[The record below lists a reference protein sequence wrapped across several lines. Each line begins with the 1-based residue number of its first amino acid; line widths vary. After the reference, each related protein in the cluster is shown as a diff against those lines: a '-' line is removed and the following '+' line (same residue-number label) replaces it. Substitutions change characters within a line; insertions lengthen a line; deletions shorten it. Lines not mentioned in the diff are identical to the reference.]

1 MFSSDFDLLSP
12 SHKTSHTTK
21 LTMAGLLFIT
31 ASEADYKDFNEAL
44 LSMRDWDDSNGGL
57 DVFKLVTNRS
67 ATQND
72 DVGTPVPLK
81 SHPEN
86 AWADANLKDI
96 EAYCLNLERG
106 EQKGAALF
114 VVVDSEGLENKTCIL
129 VSLPEDYYDNPGA
142 FGGKYDKVRVPWDDV
157 YMIWCNLDIAN
168 MNFEEFVE
176 EEEEGDEQDWFTY
189 QSIYEGDEEHQRGLE
204 RRDRK
209 IEKWRR
215 LGLV

>member
-1 MFSSDFDLLSP
+1 
-12 SHKTSHTTK
+12 
-21 LTMAGLLFIT
+21 MAGLLFIT
-31 ASEADYKDFNEAL
+31 ASKADYKNINEVL
-44 LSMRDWDDSNGGL
+44 LSMRDWNNSNDDLNA
-57 DVFKLVTNRS
+57 FKLVNDRS
-67 ATQND
+67 ATQID
-72 DVGTPVPLK
+72 DVGTPIPLK
-81 SHPEN
+81 SPPEN
-86 AWADANLKDI
+86 AWSGASLQDI

-114 VVVDSEGLENKTCIL
+114 VVVDSEGLKNKTCIL
-129 VSLPEDYYDNPGA
+129 ASLPEVYYDDPGA

-176 EEEEGDEQDWFTY
+176 EEEERDEQGWFTY

>member
-1 MFSSDFDLLSP
+1 
-12 SHKTSHTTK
+12 
-21 LTMAGLLFIT
+21 MAGLLFIT
-31 ASEADYKDFNEAL
+31 APEADYKDINEAL

-72 DVGTPVPLK
+72 DVGTPIPLK

-106 EQKGAALF
+106 EQKGAGLF
-114 VVVDSEGLENKTCIL
+114 VMVDSEGLESKTCIL
-129 VSLPEDYYDNPGA
+129 ASLPEDYYDDPGA

-176 EEEEGDEQDWFTY
+176 EEEEGDEQGWFTY

-204 RRDRK
+204 KRDRK